1 MCSVLPGWMNDH
13 SGSGNLMILIMG
25 ASVGAAGRPGGAG
38 RGRVAGIRSRAG
50 IGGALALAVL
60 AIALSTLPA
69 AAQKDYYNLDKNR
82 PVRIEDA
89 YATERFALEVKVA
102 PLRLERERGGVYHWG
117 FDPEIAYGILPR
129 TSIEVGFPL
138 AVVDGGEGSRK
149 AGLGGIELSAFHN
162 LNHETL
168 GLPAL
173 GIRGDVILPVGNLS
187 ADRVYTSLTGL
198 ATRSYPWARLHVN
211 AQYTFGAAPVAGAEE
226 AAPHDVSRWLA
237 GIAVDRVFPLDAY
250 LLIADV
256 YAAQP
261 LHADDPVEWN
271 AGVGIRYQVN
281 PFLAVDAG
289 VGRRLTGDP
298 TWYFTLGSAYHLG
311 FRALMPGVR

>member
-1 MCSVLPGWMNDH
+1 MMTRS
-13 SGSGNLMILIMG
+13 I
-25 ASVGAAGRPGGAG
+25 
-38 RGRVAGIRSRAG
+38 RGLLARAG
-50 IGGALALAVL
+50 GLTVC
-60 AIALSTLPA
+60 TLGLLGSPA

-89 YATERFALEVKVA
+89 YATERYALEVKVA

-138 AVVDGGEGSRK
+138 AVIDGAEAGRS

-168 GLPAL
+168 GWPAL
-173 GIRGDVILPVGNLS
+173 GIRGDVVLPVGNLS
-187 ADRVYTSLTGL
+187 ADRTYASLTGL
-198 ATRSYPWARLHVN
+198 ATRSYPWARFHVN
-211 AQYTFGAAPVAGAEE
+211 AQYTFGAAPVGGGDE
-226 AAPHDVSRWLA
+226 AAPHGVSRWLA
-237 GIAVDRVFPLDAY
+237 GLAVDRAFPLDAY

-271 AGVGIRYQVN
+271 AGVGFRYQVN

-311 FRALMPGVR
+311 FRALIPGVR

>member
-1 MCSVLPGWMNDH
+1 
-13 SGSGNLMILIMG
+13 MIRTMKGTL
-25 ASVGAAGRPGGAG
+25 A
-38 RGRVAGIRSRAG
+38 RAG
-50 IGGALALAVL
+50 AVASCSL
-60 AIALSTLPA
+60 GLLGTSA

-89 YATERFALEVKVA
+89 YATERYALEVKVA

-138 AVVDGGEGSRK
+138 AVVDGDEGGRK
-149 AGLGGIELSAFHN
+149 AGLSAIELSAFHN

-173 GIRGDVILPVGNLS
+173 GVRGDVVLPVGNLA
-187 ADRVYTSLTGL
+187 ADRTYASLTGL
-198 ATRSYPWARLHVN
+198 ATRSYPWARIHVN
-211 AQYTFGAAPVAGAEE
+211 AQYTFGAAPDAEGGE
-226 AAPHDVSRWLA
+226 VAPHEVSRWLA
-237 GIAVDRVFPLDAY
+237 GVAVDRVFPLDAY

-261 LHADDPVEWN
+261 LHTDDPVEWN

-311 FRALMPGVR
+311 FRALIPGVR

>member
-1 MCSVLPGWMNDH
+1 MMTRSIMGLLARAGALTLFALGLPG
-13 SGSGNLMILIMG
+13 
-25 ASVGAAGRPGGAG
+25 A
-38 RGRVAGIRSRAG
+38 
-50 IGGALALAVL
+50 
-60 AIALSTLPA
+60 PA

-89 YATERFALEVKVA
+89 YATERYALEVKVA

-138 AVVDGGEGSRK
+138 AVIDGGEGGRT

-173 GIRGDVILPVGNLS
+173 GIRGDVVLPVGKLA
-187 ADRVYTSLTGL
+187 ADRTYASLTGL
-198 ATRSYPWARLHVN
+198 ATRSYRWARFHVN
-211 AQYTFGAAPVAGAEE
+211 AQYTFGTAPDAGVGES
-226 AAPHDVSRWLA
+226 APHDVSRWLA
-237 GIAVDRVFPLDAY
+237 GVAVDRVFPLDAY

-271 AGVGIRYQVN
+271 AGVGVRYQVN

-311 FRALMPGVR
+311 FRALIPGVR

>member
-1 MCSVLPGWMNDH
+1 MQSVTAGPGGVLPIYFMRRLTFRRLAGCGDKLIRFRNYRKT
-13 SGSGNLMILIMG
+13 MIPSIQG
-25 ASVGAAGRPGGAG
+25 TRA
-38 RGRVAGIRSRAG
+38 RAG
-50 IGGALALAVL
+50 
-60 AIALSTLPA
+60 AIAFCSLGLWCGPA
-69 AAQKDYYNLDKNR
+69 VAQKDYYNLDKNR

-89 YATERFALEVKVA
+89 YATERYALEVKVA

-129 TSIEVGFPL
+129 TSVEVGFPL
-138 AVVDGGEGSRK
+138 AVVDGDEGGRK
-149 AGLGGIELSAFHN
+149 AGLSAIEFSAFHN

-168 GLPAL
+168 GWPAL
-173 GIRGDVILPVGNLS
+173 GIRGDVVLPVGNLA
-187 ADRVYTSLTGL
+187 ADRTFASLTGL
-198 ATRSYPWARLHVN
+198 ATRTYPWARFHVN
-211 AQYTFGAAPVAGAEE
+211 AQYTFGDAPGTGAGE
-226 AAPHDVSRWLA
+226 AAPHEVSRWLA

-250 LLIADV
+250 LLIADL

-271 AGVGIRYQVN
+271 AGVGFRYQVN
-281 PFLAVDAG
+281 PSLAVDAG
-289 VGRRLTGDP
+289 IGRRLTGDP

>member
-1 MCSVLPGWMNDH
+1 MT
-13 SGSGNLMILIMG
+13 
-25 ASVGAAGRPGGAG
+25 
-38 RGRVAGIRSRAG
+38 RSITHLLARAG
-50 IGGALALAVL
+50 ALTVCMLGLLHA
-60 AIALSTLPA
+60 PA
-69 AAQKDYYNLDKNR
+69 TAQKDYYNLDKNR

-89 YATERFALEVKVA
+89 YTTERFALEVKVA

-138 AVVDGGEGSRK
+138 AVTDGAEGGRS

-168 GLPAL
+168 GWPAL
-173 GIRGDVILPVGNLS
+173 GLRGDVVLPVGNL
-187 ADRVYTSLTGL
+187 AAERTYASLTGL
-198 ATRSYPWARLHVN
+198 ATRSYPWARFHVN
-211 AQYTFGAAPVAGAEE
+211 AQYTFGLAPEPGGDE

-237 GIAVDRVFPLDAY
+237 GIAVDRVFPLDGY

-261 LHADDPVEWN
+261 LHADDAVAWN

-289 VGRRLTGDP
+289 VGRRFTGDAS
-298 TWYFTLGSAYHLG
+298 WYFTLGSAYHLG
-311 FRALMPGVR
+311 FRALIPGVR

>member
-1 MCSVLPGWMNDH
+1 
-13 SGSGNLMILIMG
+13 MIT
-25 ASVGAAGRPGGAG
+25 
-38 RGRVAGIRSRAG
+38 RSMMYPLARAG
-50 IGGALALAVL
+50 ALTVCMLGLLHA
-60 AIALSTLPA
+60 PA
-69 AAQKDYYNLDKNR
+69 TAQKDYYNLDKNR

-89 YATERFALEVKVA
+89 YTTERFALEVKVA

-129 TSIEVGFPL
+129 TSIEIGFPL
-138 AVVDGGEGSRK
+138 AVTDGAEGGRS

-168 GLPAL
+168 GWPAL
-173 GIRGDVILPVGNLS
+173 GIRGDVVLPVGNL
-187 ADRVYTSLTGL
+187 AAERTYASLTGL
-198 ATRSYPWARLHVN
+198 ATRSYPWARFHVN
-211 AQYTFGAAPVAGAEE
+211 AQYTFGAAPEPGGDE

-237 GIAVDRVFPLDAY
+237 GIAVDRVFPLDGY

-261 LHADDPVEWN
+261 LHADDPIDWN

-289 VGRRLTGDP
+289 VGRRFTGDAS
-298 TWYFTLGSAYHLG
+298 WYFTLGSAYHLG
-311 FRALMPGVR
+311 FRALIPGVR